1 MREATCGDCPQPSG
15 QSLFLCPRLDP
26 PHVDNPSGLPES
38 EAFDLST
45 LRPQGQK
52 ESSIMAASA
61 SASSS
66 TEHGSS
72 EVTTLLG
79 RGSEF
84 EGKLSF
90 EGTVRIDGKL
100 AGEIFSDDV
109 LIVGEGAEVSAEIN
123 VGAIVIEGTVHG
135 NIQAKRSVEIRTPG
149 RVRGNITTPSLFIE
163 KGVIFDGHCQM
174 EPNGP
179 STGKPRP
186 SAAAVTGAVAD

>member
-1 MREATCGDCPQPSG
+1 MASPSV
-15 QSLFLCPRLDP
+15 P
-26 PHVDNPSGLPES
+26 
-38 EAFDLST
+38 
-45 LRPQGQK
+45 
-52 ESSIMAASA
+52 
-61 SASSS
+61 SSS
-66 TEHGSS
+66 SNDHGPS

-100 AGEIFSDDV
+100 TGEIFTDDV

-123 VGAIVIEGTVHG
+123 VGAIVVEGTVHG

-163 KGVIFDGHCQM
+163 KGVVFDGHCQM
-174 EPNGP
+174 EPSAPAAAKG
-179 STGKPRP
+179 RP
-186 SAAAVTGAVAD
+186 SAGPAVVGAVVD

>member
-1 MREATCGDCPQPSG
+1 
-15 QSLFLCPRLDP
+15 
-26 PHVDNPSGLPES
+26 
-38 EAFDLST
+38 
-45 LRPQGQK
+45 
-52 ESSIMAASA
+52 MAAAPA

-66 TEHGSS
+66 TDHGSS

-100 AGEIFSDDV
+100 SGEIFTDDV
-109 LIVGEGAEVSAEIN
+109 LIIGEGAEVSAEIN

-163 KGVIFDGHCQM
+163 KGVLFDGNCQM
-174 EPNGP
+174 E
-179 STGKPRP
+179 SSA
-186 SAAAVTGAVAD
+186 SAAQEKRGVSLAIATS